1 MKYFIQW
8 LIVFSLMILGLV
20 FGVIVGLLALMNNA
34 DFTKISFAILV
45 LFLIQSIRL
54 GASLFT
60 VGGNLNLSESGYFFS
75 DAFVRLGF
83 LGTVAG
89 FIYALHYTFSGIN
102 VADVA
107 STQSALVSMAK
118 GMGTALYTTAAGL
131 VCGLALRIQL
141 YIYGKTIE

>member
-8 LIVFSLMILGLV
+8 LIVFSLMTLGLI
-20 FGVIVGLLALMNNA
+20 FGVIDGMLALMNNA
-34 DFTKISFAILV
+34 DFTKISFAILA
-45 LFLIQSIRL
+45 LFLFQSVRI
-54 GASLFT
+54 GFSLFRT
-60 VGGNLNLSESGYFFS
+60 GGNRNLAESGYFFS

-83 LGTVAG
+83 LGTIAG
-89 FIYALHYTFSGIN
+89 FIYALHYTFAGIN

-107 STQSALVSMAK
+107 STQAALVSMAR

-141 YIYGKTIE
+141 YIYEKTI